1 MIVYFRFSS
10 SNQTI
15 SRIISPCINKYKYIY
30 SELVFLRNFF
40 SDVTIFTKTPL
51 LITRMIRKRKSHKT
65 LWTVIS
71 LNKSISHESWAH
83 IITDFDNWMLERED
97 ERFFSLRVPPPTDHE
112 GPRTDWQ
119 TDWQM
124 VCVITRAHSPTNR
137 KWIASRCKVVDSAL
151 NLGTCHKRTCHRYM
165 RRIRK
170 TLEWKSI
177 EFIYITRCQE
187 IFGNAFIKLLI
198 QVFIS
203 RKKI

>member
-1 MIVYFRFSS
+1 M
-10 SNQTI
+10 
-15 SRIISPCINKYKYIY
+15 
-30 SELVFLRNFF
+30 
-40 SDVTIFTKTPL
+40 
-51 LITRMIRKRKSHKT
+51 
-65 LWTVIS
+65 WTVIS

-151 NLGTCHKRTCHRYM
+151 NLGTCHKRTCHRYI
-165 RRIRK
+165 RRFRK

-177 EFIYITRCQE
+177 EFIYITCCQE
-187 IFGNAFIKLLI
+187 NLAMHSSSYLFRSSFLTKNINTLATFKNMHEK
-198 QVFIS
+198 
-203 RKKI
+203 RKKEKKSKKGNNIFECLCEKYRCD